1 VIRSPAGGG
10 GFFAFNFSAN
20 SRISLEI
27 TRSVIGGSS
36 EANGGVSRPNAVHDS
51 EVRITSQ
58 GNIYRNEWKDPCA
71 SALLGWNLT
80 GGSGAPIPIALPVT
94 ARNRLHMRS
103 VDDRIDG
110 FTTGVLATG
119 SRRFFAAPLNAA
131 PTGNH
136 IDLQLIGTT
145 ISTPPCAPI
154 GRAGDMTELSAALG
168 VKVGDFELIGGWAKN
183 VALPAGDG
191 NTVRVELRGVTGS
204 GARANRYADA
214 AAFSGLLPAQLQG
227 IGNRL
232 EIVGDPQT
240 FARTNRGID
249 PAPAAKFFVSGR

>member
-1 VIRSPAGGG
+1 
-10 GFFAFNFSAN
+10 
-20 SRISLEI
+20 
-27 TRSVIGGSS
+27 
-36 EANGGVSRPNAVHDS
+36 
-51 EVRITSQ
+51 
-58 GNIYRNEWKDPCA
+58 
-71 SALLGWNLT
+71 
-80 GGSGAPIPIALPVT
+80 
-94 ARNRLHMRS
+94 
-103 VDDRIDG
+103 
-110 FTTGVLATG
+110 
-119 SRRFFAAPLNAA
+119 
-131 PTGNH
+131 
-136 IDLQLIGTT
+136 
-145 ISTPPCAPI
+145 
-154 GRAGDMTELSAALG
+154 MTELSAALG

-214 AAFSGLLPAQLQG
+214 AAFSGLLPAHLQG